1 MPLLYLAKYGAVT
14 SIGSGESR
22 IFPTIIAV
30 IATFILGS
38 LSYKNIEN
46 KFRNHKIFMK
56 ADTKALIRPI
66 VITFVLPFVLFLA
79 INESVNRNYWGLN
92 IQYAQAPTALGNLS
106 DCESEPIL
114 SQTICMDGNNLALKT
129 VLLIGDSHAEHLR
142 MALRKA
148 AMSASWNSVYIPGKV
163 ENLDIAKRVLLE
175 EWLQSNKVD
184 LIIISQFWNETT
196 LLDEVSEG
204 LVYLKTLAPNAL
216 LLENNPIWPDS
227 ARFRLAGYIV
237 APQDFLLKSYPSSQM
252 RLTEK
257 NISNQISKLALDMGM
272 DTMNFDELFC
282 QGGTCTRYS
291 KSGWLYNDYNHFS
304 TAGANLAIPL
314 LRNYLSE
321 LQ

>member
-1 MPLLYLAKYGAVT
+1 
-14 SIGSGESR
+14 
-22 IFPTIIAV
+22 
-30 IATFILGS
+30 
-38 LSYKNIEN
+38 
-46 KFRNHKIFMK
+46 
-56 ADTKALIRPI
+56 
-66 VITFVLPFVLFLA
+66 
-79 INESVNRNYWGLN
+79 
-92 IQYAQAPTALGNLS
+92 
-106 DCESEPIL
+106 
-114 SQTICMDGNNLALKT
+114 MDGNNLALKT